1 VLDAGRVLAV
11 DVIQV
16 VNPIY
21 EIITVLYDP
30 SLPKDSEAVAY
41 SKMKLDERAP
51 WQAVEAL
58 YVALNNWRK
67 QYGDEIAKSTEYL
80 KNSLKPIIDLPLQS
94 GSLGPV
100 LGDKMPMI
108 LGDAK
113 KASLIKDTSEKKQLN
128 VLNLL
133 TIEYLLDGVL
143 DISKD
148 VFSILNEALNNQEK
162 DIVEML
168 PTSNYL
174 WEKNATLNERMT
186 EALTVL
192 SSPRSKVNEI
202 MENLPKFEGYINEC
216 IQTLTLY
223 NERRE
228 LLLNY
233 PMARI
238 AIEDQLKQKTRLT
251 TADLP
256 FETKYSAE
264 YLRLYYLEKYSEF
277 DFDKQ
282 NVWLTKKN

>member
-1 VLDAGRVLAV
+1 
-11 DVIQV
+11 
-16 VNPIY
+16 
-21 EIITVLYDP
+21 
-30 SLPKDSEAVAY
+30 
-41 SKMKLDERAP
+41 MKLDEKAP

-80 KNSLKPIIDLPLQS
+80 KSSLKPIIDLPLQS

-174 WEKNATLNERMT
+174 WEKNVTLNERMT

-216 IQTLTLY
+216 IQTPVSYTHLTL
-223 NERRE
+223 
-228 LLLNY
+228 
-233 PMARI
+233 P
-238 AIEDQLKQKTRLT
+238 T
-251 TADLP
+251 TD
-256 FETKYSAE
+256 E
-264 YLRLYYLEKYSEF
+264 
-277 DFDKQ
+277 
-282 NVWLTKKN
+282 